1 MYCDFLECYDSL
13 FANSLV
19 SFKKQCQVKKKA
31 IKDCSVKAFQSKLLS
46 KFMVKKTLI
55 PKSGPKDSSD
65 DSSCEE
71 KGSGKI
77 NYSINALT
85 LDEVQD
91 IPLEEPEPLIEE
103 TSFDLAKL

>member
-13 FANSLV
+13 FAKSLV

-65 DSSCEE
+65 DSSCVWRRV
-71 KGSGKI
+71 GPVQAV
-77 NYSINALT
+77 ALC
-85 LDEVQD
+85 
-91 IPLEEPEPLIEE
+91 
-103 TSFDLAKL
+103 A